1 VRPVTL
7 SQTGVGN
14 SVPIPVDLYL
24 TPFNITLSVEVTGTV
39 TYSVVWTTDD
49 VWNVPAGSLNWQ
61 AAAANLT
68 GATTNQ
74 VGSLIS
80 PVTAVQLQVTAG
92 TGTATLRVVQA
103 GVLG

>member
-1 VRPVTL
+1 MRPVTL

-14 SVPIPVDLYL
+14 SVPIPVDIYL
-24 TPFNITLSVEVTGTV
+24 TPFNVTLSVEVTGTV

-49 VWNVPAGSLNWQ
+49 VWNI
-61 AAAANLT
+61 AAANLNWNPAASNLT
-68 GATTNQ
+68 AATTNQ

-103 GVLG
+103 GVMG